1 MEDLRAPLIEH
12 LVEFRKRL
20 MIVFAAWIIGFVV
33 AYLFKTQTYGFL
45 MQPLVEAYGEAGSE
59 GRRLI
64 YTSLPE
70 TFFTYIKLSL
80 FVGFCLAFPIIAQ
93 QFYGFVA
100 PGLYKKEKRVVLPYL
115 FLSPVLFFAGMALAY
130 YYVFPLAWKFFVG
143 FEQLNAQGELPMAV
157 VLEAKVSD
165 YLSLVMQLLIAFGL
179 AFQLPVVL
187 TLMARA
193 GLVKSATLAHTR
205 KFALVGIVTVAAIFT
220 PPDVIS
226 QVALAVPLLIL
237 YELSIVSCRL
247 IEKKQESEEN
257 DARHK
262 VDSREPDRI

>member
-1 MEDLRAPLIEH
+1 
-12 LVEFRKRL
+12 
-20 MIVFAAWIIGFVV
+20 
-33 AYLFKTQTYGFL
+33 
-45 MQPLVEAYGEAGSE
+45 MQPLVDAYGSGE

-70 TFFTYIKLSL
+70 TFFTYVKLSL
-80 FVGFCLAFPIIAQ
+80 FVGFCLAFPVIAQ

-100 PGLYKKEKRVVLPYL
+100 PGLYKHEKRVVLPYL
-115 FLSPVLFFAGMALAY
+115 FLSPILFFAGMALAY
-130 YYVFPLAWKFFVG
+130 YYVFPLAWKFFLG
-143 FEQLNAQGELPMAV
+143 FEQLDSSGELPMAV

-165 YLSLVMQLLIAFGL
+165 YLSLVMQLLAAFGL

-193 GLVKSATLAHTR
+193 GLVKAAGLARTR

-247 IEKKQESEEN
+247 IEKKQDTKQN
-257 DARHK
+257 DARHTL
-262 VDSREPDRI
+262 DSREPDSL

>member
-1 MEDLRAPLIEH
+1 MHETHAPLIEH
-12 LVEFRKRL
+12 LLELRRRL
-20 MIVFAAWIIGFVV
+20 MVAMAAWVVGFVI

-45 MQPLVEAYGEAGSE
+45 MQPLVEATGGGE

-70 TFFTYIKLSL
+70 TFFTYMRLSM

-100 PGLYKKEKRVVLPYL
+100 PGLYKHEKRVVLPYL
-115 FLSPVLFFAGMALAY
+115 VFSPVLFFAGMALAY
-130 YYVFPLAWKFFVG
+130 YYVFPLAWKFFLG
-143 FEQLNAQGELPMAV
+143 FEQLGNSGELPMAV

-165 YLSLVMQLLIAFGL
+165 YLTLVMQLLIAFGL

-187 TLMARA
+187 TLMARV
-193 GLVKSATLAHTR
+193 GLVQAETLARTR
-205 KFALVGIVTVAAIFT
+205 KYALVVIVTVAAIFT

-226 QVALAVPLLIL
+226 QVALAVPLLLL
-237 YELSIVSCRL
+237 YECSIVCCRM
-247 IEKKQESEEN
+247 IEKKQDTQ
-257 DARHK
+257 DARHSL
-262 VDSREPDRI
+262 DSREPEGV

>member
-1 MEDLRAPLIEH
+1 MQNKTAPLIEH
-12 LVEFRKRL
+12 LIEFRTRL
-20 MIVFAAWIIGFVV
+20 MVVFVAWIVGFIV

-45 MQPLVEAYGEAGSE
+45 MQPLVEAYGESGVE

-70 TFFTYIKLSL
+70 TFFTYVKLSL
-80 FVGFCLAFPIIAQ
+80 FVGFCLSFPVIAQ

-100 PGLYKKEKRVVLPYL
+100 PGLYKNEKRVVIPYL
-115 FLSPVLFFAGMALAY
+115 FLSPILFFAGMALAY
-130 YYVFPLAWKFFVG
+130 YYVFPLAWKFFLG
-143 FEQLNAQGELPMAV
+143 FEQLDSEGALPMAV

-165 YLSLVMQLLIAFGL
+165 YLSLVMQLLAAFGL

-193 GLVKSATLAHTR
+193 GLVKAETLARTR

-247 IEKKQESEEN
+247 IEKKQDTLKN
-257 DARHK
+257 ARHTL
-262 VDSREPDRI
+262 DSREPDSL

>member
-1 MEDLRAPLIEH
+1 MQEAKAPLIEH

-20 MIVFAAWIIGFVV
+20 MAALLAWIIGFVI
-33 AYLFKTQTYGFL
+33 AYLFKTQSYGFL
-45 MQPLVEAYGEAGSE
+45 MQPLVEAYGEGGAE

-70 TFFTYIKLSL
+70 TFFTYVKLSL
-80 FVGFCLAFPIIAQ
+80 FVGFCLAFPVIAQ

-100 PGLYKKEKRVVLPYL
+100 PGLYKHEKRVVLPYL
-115 FLSPVLFFAGMALAY
+115 LLSPILFFAGMALAY
-130 YYVFPLAWKFFVG
+130 YYVFPLAWKFFLG
-143 FEQLNAQGELPMAV
+143 FEQLDAEGALPMAV

-165 YLSLVMQLLIAFGL
+165 YLSLVMQMLTAFGL
-179 AFQLPVVL
+179 AFQLPVAL

-193 GLVKSATLAHTR
+193 GLVKSATLARTR

-237 YELSIVSCRL
+237 YECSIISCRM
-247 IEKKQESEEN
+247 IEKKQEPT
-257 DARHK
+257 DA
-262 VDSREPDRI
+262 